1 MTGKT
6 IARMMAGIP
15 THNMAMY
22 HRLRFLVGDPAVF
35 IETTTDGVQQTL
47 MILRDIEM
55 ERAAEHARVD
65 RVACPKDFEPEGGLS
80 GDRETATA
88 QAAAESLR
96 RSGVEQVTVDRSLP
110 AIYATMLERAG
121 MHLTCD
127 FDWGVVQRRTKDEQ
141 EVAWLREAQSVTENI
156 MQRACE
162 TVGQS
167 TADGQGLLQHDGE
180 PLTSPRLQT
189 LIDIWLMELG
199 YSNPGSIV
207 AGGPEGADCHNRGHE
222 ALRTGQPVIID
233 IFPQNRQ
240 TLYNGD
246 CTRTAVHGEI
256 SDELRRMHETV
267 VNAKAAGCAAV
278 RTGVTGES
286 VHQATIDVI
295 LAAGYNVGLP
305 KPTDPD
311 TYTAMVHGTGHGI
324 GLEVHEPP
332 LLDFGGPEL
341 VAGDALTVEPG
352 LYSKAIGG
360 IRVEDMVVTTDS
372 GHENLN
378 QMSEDLHWG

>member
-55 ERAAEHARVD
+55 ERATEHARVD

-167 TADGQGLLQHDGE
+167 TADGQGFLQHHFNLE
-180 PLTSPRLQT
+180 
-189 LIDIWLMELG
+189 
-199 YSNPGSIV
+199 N
-207 AGGPEGADCHNRGHE
+207 
-222 ALRTGQPVIID
+222 
-233 IFPQNRQ
+233 
-240 TLYNGD
+240 
-246 CTRTAVHGEI
+246 
-256 SDELRRMHETV
+256 ELRFIQV
-267 VNAKAAGCAAV
+267 
-278 RTGVTGES
+278 
-286 VHQATIDVI
+286 D
-295 LAAGYNVGLP
+295 
-305 KPTDPD
+305 
-311 TYTAMVHGTGHGI
+311 
-324 GLEVHEPP
+324 
-332 LLDFGGPEL
+332 
-341 VAGDALTVEPG
+341 
-352 LYSKAIGG
+352 
-360 IRVEDMVVTTDS
+360 
-372 GHENLN
+372 
-378 QMSEDLHWG
+378 